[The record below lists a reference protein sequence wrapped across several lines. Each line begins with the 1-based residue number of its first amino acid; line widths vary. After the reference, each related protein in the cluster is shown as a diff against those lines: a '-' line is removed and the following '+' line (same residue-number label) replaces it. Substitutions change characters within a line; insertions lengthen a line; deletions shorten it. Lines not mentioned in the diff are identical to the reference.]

1 MFRKLVTALSLVTLL
16 TGSVA
21 VVEAGWDEGVAA
33 FKAGNYAQAAKEFQG
48 VVEQQPDV
56 YQGHLMLGQAL
67 LKLNRDQEALTH
79 LRKAFELDP
88 SEQRAG
94 SAYPR
99 QGLSRSWAPCRRRS
113 HSGQDQRL
121 LAALESAGG
130 SASDVGHRVREER

>member
-88 SEQRAG
+88 SNVQVQLTLGKAYLDQGRHADHRSGYGLCAAG
-94 SAYPR
+94 RYTR
-99 QGLSRSWAPCRRRS
+99 GNRGVGRVSR
-113 HSGQDQRL
+113 GD
-121 LAALESAGG
+121 
-130 SASDVGHRVREER
+130 